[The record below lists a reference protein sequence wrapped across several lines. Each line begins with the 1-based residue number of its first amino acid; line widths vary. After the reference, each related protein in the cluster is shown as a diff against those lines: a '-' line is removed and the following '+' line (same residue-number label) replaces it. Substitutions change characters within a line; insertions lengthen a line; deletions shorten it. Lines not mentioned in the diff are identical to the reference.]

1 MVQVKTVRVSSDKVN
16 EDGFNNITSYRFNLT
31 SKLKNRDGT
40 GTTPSPSSCVTPLYG
55 QACAS
60 LINHGDKGVMT
71 ITQET
76 TRGGGSI
83 DVRQCC
89 HVV

>member
-16 EDGFNNITSYRFNLT
+16 EDGFNDITSYRFNLT

-40 GTTPSPSSCVTPLYG
+40 GTTPSPSSCVMPLYG

-60 LINHGDKGVMT
+60 
-71 ITQET
+71 EAPAAA
-76 TRGGGSI
+76 
-83 DVRQCC
+83 
-89 HVV
+89 